1 MRLIIKDYLLQL
13 KEKDELDFLICDL
26 LRQKGYIIDSIPKS
40 GNRQYGV
47 DIKAHNRDEVL
58 LFVVKQGNIDRKV
71 WDTEQ
76 NAVRQSINEIFDT
89 YLINLSFSEKK
100 KKIQIIVA
108 TNGFMDENVVINW
121 NGYVNSQS
129 KYHEQSILINF
140 WSIDEITKQVQEF
153 LFNEYLLPS
162 DVQSDLRKALYFIE
176 ERNYKPIYYERA
188 VDYYFL
194 QMTNV
199 LTEETAVS
207 SRNARLK
214 KYLSSLFLA
223 TQMIVQYAHTKK
235 HYKIG
240 INVNEYLMI
249 RFWKFLLDHKLLGKE
264 NYSMWLV
271 RFCKEYEKSNDLY
284 YNTIK
289 EFCENKV
296 LFPRYGEIIEQRLMI
311 YEILGYLSSYAY
323 YKLCYYGN
331 SYTIGI
337 VNTIVLLLTLNPEYQ
352 YPPFDSNICQLSML
366 FRLLSGLG
374 REDESKA
381 LLSNLCIILPPYY
394 RIFHKY
400 PTSEDSYL
408 DAINIEKG
416 NEHDGYKSS
425 GLWGYF
431 LLWIYLFDD
440 EETYMSLIEFLT
452 KDIEKVTKCVWFM
465 RKEEETLF
473 YNYFAMNL
481 SGDGVAIRVNEKYE
495 DFRKQIGFI
504 VEQYK
509 NEHFSYEEYSFLP
522 LELIVCR
529 YYGYVPRVIR
539 E

>member
-207 SRNARLK
+207 SRI
-214 KYLSSLFLA
+214 
-223 TQMIVQYAHTKK
+223 M
-235 HYKIG
+235 
-240 INVNEYLMI
+240 
-249 RFWKFLLDHKLLGKE
+249 
-264 NYSMWLV
+264 
-271 RFCKEYEKSNDLY
+271 
-284 YNTIK
+284 
-289 EFCENKV
+289 
-296 LFPRYGEIIEQRLMI
+296 
-311 YEILGYLSSYAY
+311 
-323 YKLCYYGN
+323 
-331 SYTIGI
+331 
-337 VNTIVLLLTLNPEYQ
+337 
-352 YPPFDSNICQLSML
+352 
-366 FRLLSGLG
+366 
-374 REDESKA
+374 
-381 LLSNLCIILPPYY
+381 
-394 RIFHKY
+394 
-400 PTSEDSYL
+400 
-408 DAINIEKG
+408 
-416 NEHDGYKSS
+416 
-425 GLWGYF
+425 
-431 LLWIYLFDD
+431 
-440 EETYMSLIEFLT
+440 
-452 KDIEKVTKCVWFM
+452 
-465 RKEEETLF
+465 
-473 YNYFAMNL
+473 
-481 SGDGVAIRVNEKYE
+481 
-495 DFRKQIGFI
+495 
-504 VEQYK
+504 
-509 NEHFSYEEYSFLP
+509 
-522 LELIVCR
+522 
-529 YYGYVPRVIR
+529 
-539 E
+539 